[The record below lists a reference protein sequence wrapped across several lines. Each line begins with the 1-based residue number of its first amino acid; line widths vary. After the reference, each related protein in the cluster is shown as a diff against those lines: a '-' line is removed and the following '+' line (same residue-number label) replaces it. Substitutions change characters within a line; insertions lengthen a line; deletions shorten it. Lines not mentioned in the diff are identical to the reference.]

1 METDMDVKIST
12 SIMCADFLRLGE
24 AVKELE
30 ASGADY
36 LHFDIM
42 DGHFVPNFTMGPDI
56 LKSIRGETDIPFDTH
71 LMVYEPERYIETFI
85 QAGSDLV
92 VIHVESCRH
101 LHRTIN
107 LIKENGARAGV
118 AINPATPLSALDYL
132 LDEVYMVLV
141 MAVDPGFAGQTMIP
155 SAIGKIRQL
164 KQKITQSGLDVKIQV
179 DGNVSFQ
186 NAPRMVLAGADILVA
201 GSSSVFRR
209 DMTISEGMK
218 ALRRCISGMDVQENV
233 KRKE

>member
-1 METDMDVKIST
+1 MDVKIST

-92 VIHVESCRH
+92 VIHVEACRH

-141 MAVDPGFAGQTMIP
+141 MSVDPGFTGQTMIP

-201 GSSSVFRR
+201 GTSSVFRK

-218 ALRRCISGMDVQENV
+218 ALRRCISGMDV
-233 KRKE
+233 

>member
-1 METDMDVKIST
+1 MQLYGVGWVRFLGMEIDMDVKIST

-71 LMVYEPERYIETFI
+71 LMVYEPERYVETFI

-92 VIHVESCRH
+92 VIHVEACRH

-107 LIKENGARAGV
+107 LLRISADTRRARA
-118 AINPATPLSALDYL
+118 ASFSCDASSLLSTFT
-132 LDEVYMVLV
+132 V
-141 MAVDPGFAGQTMIP
+141 II
-155 SAIGKIRQL
+155 SR
-164 KQKITQSGLDVKIQV
+164 
-179 DGNVSFQ
+179 
-186 NAPRMVLAGADILVA
+186 
-201 GSSSVFRR
+201 SSSSWV
-209 DMTISEGMK
+209 
-218 ALRRCISGMDVQENV
+218 RCI
-233 KRKE
+233 

>member
-1 METDMDVKIST
+1 MGIEIST
-12 SIMCADFLRLGE
+12 SMMCADFLHVERVLR
-24 AVKELE
+24 ELE

-92 VIHVESCRH
+92 VIHVEACRH
-101 LHRTIN
+101 PHRTVD
-107 LIKENGARAGV
+107 LIRKNGAQAGV

-132 LDEVYMVLV
+132 LDEDDERDYYHAFEELTGYGNYGLNE
-141 MAVDPGFAGQTMIP
+141 AKYKGLAP
-155 SAIGKIRQL
+155 S
-164 KQKITQSGLDVKIQV
+164 DE
-179 DGNVSFQ
+179 DE
-186 NAPRMVLAGADILVA
+186 DE
-201 GSSSVFRR
+201 
-209 DMTISEGMK
+209 DEY
-218 ALRRCISGMDVQENV
+218 DDED
-233 KRKE
+233 EDDD